1 MEKDMETWSDML
13 MAKGESEGR
22 IKEAREAIVLVLNER
37 FGSTS
42 PEILE
47 KLEAIEELTRLH
59 EILELALK
67 IDSPDDLIA

>member
-1 MEKDMETWSDML
+1 METWSDML